1 MKGLMTVAVAVM
13 TAAVAFGQSGEEQAR
28 RQARSVHLQY
38 QGFAEPAQVF
48 YVEAT
53 ADRFWPGSYLCM
65 LGFDGG
71 YAGVQELVDGRR
83 VAIFSVW
90 EPSDPFD
97 FKAHPDAVHEEKR
110 TKVLYGGQGV
120 EVGRFGGE
128 GTGGKSM
135 TLWPW
140 ELGKPVRIA
149 VSCAPDGPY
158 RTAYTC
164 WLWDDAKDDWFRM
177 ATFSTLVGGSQA
189 TLRGPYSFLE
199 DFRRDVKSKDAVRA
213 ARFSRLWAWDGQKW
227 GESDQA
233 RFTADANTL
242 TTIDAGP
249 AADGFWLATGG
260 DTRNVTVPLWGAIRP
275 GGAPDASAERR
286 GKLLK
291 AIRAA
296 QPAQS

>member
-13 TAAVAFGQSGEEQAR
+13 AAAVAFGQSGEEQAR

-53 ADRFWPGSYLCM
+53 ADRFWPGSYLCI

-189 TLRGPYSFLE
+189 TLREPYSFLE

>member
-13 TAAVAFGQSGEEQAR
+13 AAAVAFGQSGEEQAR

>member
-1 MKGLMTVAVAVM
+1 MKSVLAMVAAV
-13 TAAVAFGQSGEEQAR
+13 TAAVAFGQSGEVQAQ
-28 RQARSVHLQY
+28 RQARSVHLQH
-38 QGFAEPAQVF
+38 QGYAQPAKVF
-48 YVEAT
+48 YLEAT
-53 ADRFWPGSYLCM
+53 ADRFWPGSYLCL

-71 YAGVQELVDGRR
+71 YAGVQELVDGRHI
-83 VAIFSVW
+83 AIFSVW
-90 EPSDPFD
+90 EPSNPFD

-110 TKVLYGGQGV
+110 TKVLYGGPGV

-140 ELGKPVRIA
+140 KLGQPIPIA
-149 VSCAPDGPY
+149 VSCAPDGPF

-164 WLWDDAKDDWFRM
+164 WLWDEAKADWFRM
-177 ATFSTLVGGSQA
+177 ATFSTLVGGDQA

-199 DFRRDVKSKDAVRA
+199 DFHRNVKSKAGVRT

-227 GESDQA
+227 GASTQA
-233 RFTADANTL
+233 RFTADANIL

-249 AADGFWLATGG
+249 SADGFWLATGG
-260 DTRNVTVPLWGAIRP
+260 DTRNVTVPLWGTIRP
-275 GGAPDASAERR
+275 GGVPDASAERR
-286 GKLLK
+286 GKLIK
-291 AIRAA
+291 AIQAV

>member
-13 TAAVAFGQSGEEQAR
+13 AAAVAFGQSGEEQAR

-38 QGFAEPAQVF
+38 QGFAGPAQVF

>member
-1 MKGLMTVAVAVM
+1 MKRFLTVA
-13 TAAVAFGQSGEEQAR
+13 AAALAACALFGQSGEQQAA
-28 RQARSVHLQY
+28 RQARSVHLGY
-38 QGFAEPAQVF
+38 LGVPPSAKVF

-53 ADRFWPGSYLCM
+53 ADRFHPGSYLCL

-71 YAGVQELVDGRR
+71 YAGVQELVDGRH

-97 FKAHPDAVHEEKR
+97 FKAHPDAVHEERR
-110 TKVLYGGQGV
+110 TKALYGGEGV
-120 EVGRFGGE
+120 QVSRFGGE

-135 TLWPW
+135 MPW
-140 ELGKPVRIA
+140 AWQLGKPVCMA

-164 WLWDDAKDDWFRM
+164 WVWDEAKADWFRM
-177 ATFSTLVGGSQA
+177 ATFSTLVGGEQA
-189 TLRGPYSFLE
+189 TLRAPYSFLE
-199 DFRRDVKSKDAVRA
+199 DFWRNVASKGQVRA
-213 ARFSRLWAWDGQKW
+213 ARFSRLWAWDGRAW
-227 GESDQA
+227 GASPSA

-260 DTRNVTVPLWGAIRP
+260 DTANVTTPLWAEVRP
-275 GGAPDASAERR
+275 GGAPDASADRR
-286 GKLLK
+286 AKLLR
-291 AIRAA
+291 AIGATA
-296 QPAQS
+296 S

>member
-13 TAAVAFGQSGEEQAR
+13 AAAVAFGQSGEEQAR

-189 TLRGPYSFLE
+189 ILRGPYSFLE

>member
-13 TAAVAFGQSGEEQAR
+13 AAAVAFGQSGEEQAR

-90 EPSDPFD
+90 EPSDHFD

-189 TLRGPYSFLE
+189 TLREPYSFLE

-242 TTIDAGP
+242 TTIDGGP